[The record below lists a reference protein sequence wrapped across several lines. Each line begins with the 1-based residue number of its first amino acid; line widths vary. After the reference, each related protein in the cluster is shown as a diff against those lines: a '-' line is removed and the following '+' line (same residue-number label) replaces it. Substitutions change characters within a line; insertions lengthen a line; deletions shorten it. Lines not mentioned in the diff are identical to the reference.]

1 MQTPPANLYE
11 FGDFQ
16 LDAAK
21 RRLRRLDGTPI
32 PLTPRVFDTL
42 LYMVEHHDS
51 VLDKE
56 RIMEAVWP
64 DSIVEENNLAQAISK
79 LRQVFGE
86 TPGSHSYIMTV
97 PGRGYRFVAGVA
109 QRSEGAASPE
119 HAAGKEPIK
128 KPEIVSVQVARIQR
142 PVTPW
147 PRPRNTGWLWAFA
160 LSVIVVVVLIGL
172 FSVRHRSLPE
182 AARAPTSPVPIA
194 AASSAPAGIPEKSV
208 AVLPF
213 DNLSDEKEN
222 AYFAAGVQDEITTN
236 LALIAELKV
245 ISRTSANLYKSGNP
259 RNSREIGQQL
269 GVAHLLEGN
278 VQRIG
283 NRLRVNAQLIK
294 ADTDAHVWAQ
304 TYNRDVADLFAI
316 QSEIA
321 QAIAAQLAVQI
332 SPAEK
337 RAIQRPPTTDLTAFD
352 LYTRAKSLSPPAF
365 FSNAGKTDLLEAIDL
380 LNQAVSRDPTFFQ
393 AYCQLAWVH
402 DVLYFLGYDRT
413 PARLAQAEAA
423 IQAAFRLRP
432 DAGEAHLARAE
443 NFYRGYLDY
452 DNALTELE
460 VARQT
465 LPNDPRIFELMGLI
479 QRRSGR
485 WEEST
490 RNLEHAVDLDPRNVF
505 TLLAIADSYRDLRR
519 YAEAASAYDRVLGI
533 TPDAVKTK
541 AARALVELEWKANT
555 RPLRQ
560 LVDSVQT
567 TSPAALADIADT
579 WLLCALAE
587 RDAAA
592 AKDALIASGE
602 NTPLNNDV
610 FRFNRPFVEGIIARM
625 TKDDEKARS
634 AFTDARSEQEKLV
647 QAQPN
652 FGPPLVVLGLIDAA
666 LGRKEEAM
674 REARRAIE
682 LLPVERDSIK
692 GALIIEYSA
701 IIAAWV
707 GDKDLACERLAAAVR
722 YPSPLSYGDLKLLPF
737 WDPLRGEPCFEQ
749 IVASLAPKENVKH

>member
-1 MQTPPANLYE
+1 MQSPRANLFE

-21 RRLRRLDGTPI
+21 RRLRRSDGTPI
-32 PLTPRVFDTL
+32 SLTPRVFDTL
-42 LYMVEHHDS
+42 LYLVEHHDS

-109 QRSEGAASPE
+109 KRSEEVASIEQAAS
-119 HAAGKEPIK
+119 KKPIE

-147 PRPRNTGWLWAFA
+147 PRPRNTARFWAFG
-160 LSVIVVVVLIGL
+160 LSVIVVVILIGL
-172 FSVRHRSLPE
+172 ISVRHRSLPA
-182 AARAPTSPVPIA
+182 AAREPASPVSIA
-194 AASSAPAGIPEKSV
+194 TPLLAPAGIPEKSV

-213 DNLSDEKEN
+213 DNLSDEREN

-236 LALIAELKV
+236 LARIAELKV

-269 GVAHLLEGN
+269 GVAHLVEGN
-278 VQRIG
+278 VQRID

-294 ADTDAHVWAQ
+294 ASTDSHVWAQ
-304 TYNRDVADLFAI
+304 TYDRDVADLFAI

-321 QAIAAQLAVQI
+321 QAIAAQLHAKI
-332 SPAEK
+332 SLAEK
-337 RAIQRPPTTDLTAFD
+337 VSIERAPTADLDAFD
-352 LYTRAKSLSPPAF
+352 LYTRAKSLSSPAF
-365 FSNAGKTDLLEAIDL
+365 FSNAGKKDLLEAIDL
-380 LNQAVSRDPTFFQ
+380 LNKAVSSDPTFFQ

-413 PARLAQAEAA
+413 SERLAQAEAA

-432 DAGEAHLARAE
+432 DAGEAHLVRAE
-443 NFYRGYLDY
+443 NLYRGYLDY
-452 DNALTELE
+452 DNALSELE
-460 VARQT
+460 VARQS

-479 QRRSGR
+479 QRRSGH

-519 YAEAASAYDRVLGI
+519 YAEATSAYDRILGI

-541 AARALVELEWKANT
+541 AARALVEMEWKAEA

-560 LVDSVQT
+560 LVDSVRT
-567 TSPAALADIADT
+567 TNPAALADIADT

-587 RDAAA
+587 RDAPA

-602 NTPLNNDV
+602 DTPLNNDV

-625 TKDDEKARS
+625 TNDDDKARS

-647 QAQPN
+647 QVQPN

-666 LGRKEEAM
+666 LGRKEEALG
-674 REARRAIE
+674 EARRAVE
-682 LLPVERDSIK
+682 LLPVEKDSIK
-692 GALIIEYSA
+692 GALIIAYSA

-707 GDKDLACERLAAAVR
+707 GEKDLACERLAAAVR

-737 WDPLRGEPCFEQ
+737 WDPLRGEACFEQ
-749 IVASLAPKENVKH
+749 IVASLGPKEAR